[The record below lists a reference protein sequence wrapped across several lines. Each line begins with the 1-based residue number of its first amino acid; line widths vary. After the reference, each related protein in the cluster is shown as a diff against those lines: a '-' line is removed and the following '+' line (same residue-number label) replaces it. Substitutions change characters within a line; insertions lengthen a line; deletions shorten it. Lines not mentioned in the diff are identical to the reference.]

1 MHKNYT
7 QCNRMQFG
15 IDKLEQT
22 RYTQA
27 IIITFITSIVAS
39 KSPITR
45 RLKYLHERFDL
56 LYYTREKLLII
67 NKRFQQKK
75 LGQFSF

>member
-1 MHKNYT
+1 
-7 QCNRMQFG
+7 MQFG

-45 RLKYLHERFDL
+45 RLKYLHEHFDL

-67 NKRFQQKK
+67 NKRFQQKN
-75 LGQFSF
+75 